1 MTSVRKRQRRR
12 QLARKMMKTFESI
25 YIACPCWLLK
35 NIFTYIQIFFIF
47 LSLIALHLFR
57 IFVRALQHFHFLI
70 LFQYEKCISKRNF
83 FASLF
88 FSDSKKLVC
97 DVMDEWN
104 DILFYFACIY
114 TTGNCPPLQF
124 FCMFKTDFA
133 KFLHFNTFD
142 KDTQNAFW
150 DKHWLLSIWNS
161 KSACSFFCV
170 LLFWIFLSFN
180 V

>member
-47 LSLIALHLFR
+47 LSHIALHLFR
-57 IFVRALQHFHFLI
+57 IFVRALQHFYFLI
-70 LFQYEKCISKRNF
+70 FFQYEKYTSKRNF

-88 FSDSKKLVC
+88 FSDTKKLVC
-97 DVMDEWN
+97 DVMVEWN

-124 FCMFKTDFA
+124 FVCSKLT
-133 KFLHFNTFD
+133 
-142 KDTQNAFW
+142 
-150 DKHWLLSIWNS
+150 LLSFYTSTHSTRTHKMHFETNTD
-161 KSACSFFCV
+161 C
-170 LLFWIFLSFN
+170 
-180 V
+180 